1 MSTVPESI
9 CWEAL
14 IQLLIS
20 KSPDYTLEQ
29 KIKMIGMW
37 KQAQAR
43 RMYLEQKS
51 DCDDLLEHLRGYRLD
66 TLRDRNC

>member
-9 CWEAL
+9 CWEEL

-20 KSPDYTLEQ
+20 KSSDYTLGQ
-29 KIKMIGMW
+29 KTKMIEMW

-43 RMYLEQKS
+43 RMHLEQKS
-51 DCDDLLEHLRGYRLD
+51 DCGDLLEHLRGYRLD
-66 TLRDRNC
+66 TLQDRNC